1 MTFVS
6 VDQNVICSIKG
17 RREVGGNEREA
28 AEFMFFHAAAIFN
41 KLSCHYRESERIR
54 DFKSPQKF
62 NED

>member
-1 MTFVS
+1 M
-6 VDQNVICSIKG
+6 
-17 RREVGGNEREA
+17 GGNEREA

-62 NED
+62 NKY